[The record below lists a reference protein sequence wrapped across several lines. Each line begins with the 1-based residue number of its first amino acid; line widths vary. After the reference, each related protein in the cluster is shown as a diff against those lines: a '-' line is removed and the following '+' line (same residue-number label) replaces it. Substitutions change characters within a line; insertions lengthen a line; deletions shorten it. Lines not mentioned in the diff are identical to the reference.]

1 MSAATDR
8 TRQGLGVLVVGAGGI
23 GTLRAKILRR
33 HPSVDY
39 LAVCDLDEA
48 KARRLAE
55 DCGADAWA
63 VSADELLAR
72 PEIGAVVVASTENA
86 HLEPSLAA
94 IAGGRPTL
102 VEKPFTVSPEDA
114 AKMLAAADDRQVPLF
129 TGFTQRFRRPFLAVK
144 EHIAQGYVGE
154 VTSVRASIYLTQAVA
169 RAVMSRAP
177 ETTPSINTLTY
188 VVDLLLWYLAPR
200 RPVTVRASG
209 ARGRMHEEFG
219 VDDATWALVEMEGG
233 AVASLGVSWELPE
246 HWPAYVASMDFDLMG
261 RDGSMRVRDDH
272 AEVLVGAARPIP
284 SPYTPDVAMHVAM
297 PGSAMPGDWA
307 LGEYFGAMKDETY
320 AFVDV
325 VTTGR
330 PHPILPDGR
339 QGERV
344 LRLCRAIDD
353 AVVSQET
360 VPVEWDDLG

>member
-1 MSAATDR
+1 MAHVA
-8 TRQGLGVLVVGAGGI
+8 QGGLGVVVVGAGSI

-33 HPSVDY
+33 HPSVGY
-39 LAVCDLDEA
+39 LAVCDIDGA
-48 KARRLAE
+48 KARRLAQ
-55 DCGADAWA
+55 DCGADAWSA
-63 VSADELLAR
+63 DADELVGR
-72 PEIGAVVVASTENA
+72 PEVGAVVVASTENS
-86 HLEPSLAA
+86 HLGPSLAA
-94 IAGGRPTL
+94 IAEGRPTL

-114 AKMLAAADDRQVPLF
+114 AKILAAAEDRRVPLF

-144 EHIAQGYVGE
+144 EHVAQGFVGE
-154 VTSVRASIYLTQAVA
+154 VTSARASIYLTRAVA

-200 RPVTVRASG
+200 RPLSVRAAGSRG
-209 ARGRMHEEFG
+209 AMYEEFG
-219 VDDATWALVEMEGG
+219 VVDATWVLVELEGG
-233 AVASLGVSWELPE
+233 AVANLGVSWELPE
-246 HWPAYVASMDFDLMG
+246 HWPAYVASMDFDLFG

-272 AEVLVGAARPIP
+272 GEVVVGASRPIP
-284 SPYTPDVAMHVAM
+284 SPYTPDVAMHVTM

-320 AFVDV
+320 AFVDTV
-325 VTTGR
+325 LTGR

-344 LRLCRAIDD
+344 LRVCRAIDD
-353 AVVSQET
+353 AVASGET
-360 VPVEWDDLG
+360 VPVEWLSEDLR